1 MIRPRLRYLVLF
13 LTLASIV
20 SLASGMVLTSYSYF
34 PSGVAMMNY
43 GFPLPWETVSE
54 SFCGLN
60 SLQQPQAYQIM
71 NGPCLRSCWCVT
83 TYNIAF
89 LLSDVLFY
97 TAIGYLLLLSYRR
110 LMRGI
115 DRRARERVNTRQSEP
130 EPSVEPLESQLDT

>member
-1 MIRPRLRYLVLF
+1 MIRPRLRYLILF

-20 SLASGMVLTSYSYF
+20 SLASGMVLTSYSRF
-34 PSGVAMMNY
+34 PSGVAIMNY

-54 SFCGLN
+54 GLCGFN
-60 SLQQPQAYQIM
+60 PLQQPQAYQIM
-71 NGPCLRSCWCVT
+71 NGPCSRSCCVT
-83 TYNIAF
+83 SYNIAF

-110 LMRGI
+110 FMRGI
-115 DRRARERVNTRQSEP
+115 DRRARERVNTQQSEP